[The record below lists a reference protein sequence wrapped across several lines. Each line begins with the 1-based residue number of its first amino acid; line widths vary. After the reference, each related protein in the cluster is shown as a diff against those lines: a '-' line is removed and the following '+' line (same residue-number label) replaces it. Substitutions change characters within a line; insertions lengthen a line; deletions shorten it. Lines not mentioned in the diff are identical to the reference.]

1 LTKKQT
7 EAKVTKGKPN
17 KKPKLIAAIAIVVIA
32 AIITT
37 YAVTSKNNVDDNSN
51 YADSKLTGSW
61 MDVHG
66 VGVFLSE
73 ADDSLYLATHNG
85 LFKKEPDGWKRIGND
100 KSDLMG
106 FTINRAKDGVMY
118 SSGHP
123 PGMGGNLGF
132 RKSVDGGNT
141 WQLISNV
148 KDTPVD
154 FHAMTT
160 GSSDPNLVYGSPGGG
175 FELFI
180 SHDEG
185 TSWTPLSPPDRIISI
200 AADPLDANIV
210 YAGTITGLFV
220 STDQGKT
227 WNKLDHE
234 QIRDLVVTGL
244 GFSADGETLYA
255 FKILPHGEGFI
266 VKSDDGGKTWAN
278 TSGQIP
284 DAKGV
289 WNFAPGRDGEIY
301 AITSQQTASGIAAS
315 IYRSSDDGATWII
328 LGTNNEA
335 LAKSNAP

>member
-1 LTKKQT
+1 MTKKQT
-7 EAKVTKGKPN
+7 EAKVTKGKPS
-17 KKPKLIAAIAIVVIA
+17 KKPKLIAVIAIAVIA
-32 AIITT
+32 GVIAV
-37 YAVTSKNNVDDNSN
+37 YAGTSKNDIGSNSN
-51 YADSKLTGSW
+51 YTDSRLAGPW

-66 VGVFLSE
+66 VGMFLSG

-85 LFKKEPDGWKRIGND
+85 LFKKEPDGWKRIGSD

-123 PGMGGNLGF
+123 PSMGGNLGF

-141 WQLISNV
+141 WQLLSNV

-154 FHAMTT
+154 FHSMTA
-160 GSSDPNLVYGSPGGG
+160 GSSDPNLIYGSPGGG
-175 FELFI
+175 FELFV

-185 TSWTPLSPPDRIISI
+185 TSWTQLSPPDRIISL
-200 AADPLDANIV
+200 AADPLDSNIV
-210 YAGTITGLFV
+210 YAGTISGLFV
-220 STDQGKT
+220 SSDQGNT

-244 GFSADGETLYA
+244 GFSTDGKTLYA
-255 FKILPHGEGFI
+255 FKVLPHGEGFI
-266 VKSDDGGKTWAN
+266 TKSADGGKTW
-278 TSGQIP
+278 TDTTGQIP

-289 WNFAPGRDGEIY
+289 WNFAPGGAGEIY
-301 AITSQQTASGIAAS
+301 AITSQQTQSGIAAS
-315 IYRSSDDGATWII
+315 IYRSSDGGASWTIQ
-328 LGTNNEA
+328 GTNNEA

>member
-1 LTKKQT
+1 MAKKQT
-7 EAKVTKGKPN
+7 ESKTAKEKSG
-17 KKPKLIAAIAIVVIA
+17 KKPKAIALAAIAAIVAIIA
-32 AIITT
+32 A
-37 YAVTSKNNVDDNSN
+37 YASTSNSDTDDNLD
-51 YADSKLTGSW
+51 YVDSRLAGQW

-66 VGVFLSE
+66 VGMFLSG

-85 LFKKEPDGWKRIGND
+85 LFKKEQDGWRRVGND

-148 KDTPVD
+148 QDAPVD
-154 FHAMTT
+154 FHAMTA
-160 GSSDPNLVYGSPGGG
+160 GSSDPNLIYGSPGGG
-175 FELFI
+175 FDLFI

-185 TSWTPLSPPDRIISI
+185 TSWVQLSPPDRIISI
-200 AADPLDANIV
+200 AADPLDSNIV

-220 STDQGKT
+220 SADQGT
-227 WNKLDHE
+227 NWSRLDHE

-244 GFSADGETLYA
+244 GFSADGKTLYA
-255 FKILPHGEGFI
+255 FKVLPHGEGF
-266 VKSDDGGKTWAN
+266 VAKSDDGGKTWVN

-289 WNFAPGRDGEIY
+289 WSFAPGRDGEIY

-315 IYRSSDDGATWII
+315 IYKSSDDGASWII
-328 LGTNNEA
+328 EGTNNKA